1 MGNSCVNE
9 VNKDRKLNS
18 NNDKDALIRRL
29 KRIEGQ
35 VKGIQSMVED
45 ERYCIDVLTQI
56 TAVKS
61 AVNAVGVMILE
72 NHIKGC
78 LIDAIENNEDDKEVL
93 IEELIS
99 LIARYSK

>member
-1 MGNSCVNE
+1 MDNCCVSE
-9 VNKDRKLNS
+9 VKKDRKLNS
-18 NNDKDALIRRL
+18 NNDKEALIRRL

-45 ERYCIDVLTQI
+45 ERYCIDILTQI

-78 LIDAIENNEDDKEVL
+78 LINAIENNEEDKDVL

>member
-1 MGNSCVNE
+1 MDNCCVSE
-9 VNKDRKLNS
+9 VKKDRKLNS
-18 NNDKDALIRRL
+18 NNDKEALIRRL

-45 ERYCIDVLTQI
+45 ERYCIDILIQI

-78 LIDAIENNEDDKEVL
+78 LINAIENNEEDKDVL